1 MTVTAVLI
9 VAATVLSGIAVV
21 QSNGKSPL
29 AWGCF
34 LLALAFCLPLLR

>member
-1 MTVTAVLI
+1 MTLTTILI
-9 VAATVLSGIAVV
+9 LAATAFSLVAVV
-21 QSNGKSPL
+21 QSPKSPL